1 MISVKKLLVLLILG
15 FLILSSYGLWAA
27 MALMNLKVG
36 DQVPDFQVRT
46 VDDKEVSL
54 SSLRGKIVI
63 LSFWK
68 RDHDFSER
76 TLADLERICR
86 EYGDKGVTAL
96 AFNADQALEQEIR
109 DIGTAHNLNYLL
121 ASDREFEIYG
131 RFGVVV
137 LPTTL
142 VIGPEGKLAYYRTIH
157 NREFYSQV
165 LGNVRYLLGEITRV
179 QLEAELDR
187 KQIAE
192 KSEARTK
199 AKRYL
204 NLGRMLLGLNHR
216 DKARK
221 ELEKAAQ
228 ADPSLLEPHILL
240 ARIYL
245 EDEEISMAGAELE
258 QALTLEPGSKEAKLL
273 QGIAYARQGED
284 GLALAVLQGLVK
296 NNPEPPP
303 EAYYQIGKIYDK
315 QNKTSLAQEAYSRA
329 KELTLNPQ

>member
-1 MISVKKLLVLLILG
+1 MISVKKLLI
-15 FLILSSYGLWAA
+15 FLITASLTLQSYGLSAV
-27 MALMNLKVG
+27 MALMDLKVG

-46 VDDKEVSL
+46 VDNKEVSL
-54 SSLRGKIVI
+54 SSLRGKIVV

-76 TLADLERICR
+76 TLADLEKIYQ
-86 EYGDKGVTAL
+86 EYGDLGVTVL
-96 AFNADQALEQEIR
+96 AFNADQALEQEIT
-109 DIGTAHNLNYLL
+109 DIGTSYNLNYLL
-121 ASDREFEIYG
+121 APDREFEIYG

-157 NREFYSQV
+157 NKGFYSQV
-165 LGNVRYLLGEITRV
+165 LGNVRYLLGEITQA
-179 QLEAELDR
+179 QLETELNR
-187 KQIAE
+187 KQLAQMP
-192 KSEARTK
+192 EARK
-199 AKRYL
+199 HAKRYF

-228 ADPSLLEPHILL
+228 ADPSFFEPHLLL

-245 EDEEISMAGAELE
+245 EDGETRKAMAELE

-273 QGIAYARQGED
+273 QGIAYANQGED
-284 GLALAVLQGLVK
+284 GLALTVLQGLVK
-296 NNPEPPP
+296 NNPEPPS
-303 EAYYQIGKIYDK
+303 EAYYQIGKIYEK
-315 QNKTSLAQEAYSRA
+315 QNKISLAQEAYSKA
-329 KELTLNPQ
+329 KELALIPQ